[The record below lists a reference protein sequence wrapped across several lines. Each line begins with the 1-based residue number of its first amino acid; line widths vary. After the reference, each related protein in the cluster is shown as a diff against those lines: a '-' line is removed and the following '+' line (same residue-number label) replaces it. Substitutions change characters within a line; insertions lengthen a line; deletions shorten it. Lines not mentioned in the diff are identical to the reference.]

1 MHYPR
6 RYIKYPVFYQFL
18 KKIMDFINFTRNFKQ
33 QLEKVQHDSVAKIKI
48 LTVKSTGPGME
59 DPTH

>member
-1 MHYPR
+1 
-6 RYIKYPVFYQFL
+6 
-18 KKIMDFINFTRNFKQ
+18 MDFINFTRNFKQ

-59 DPTH
+59 DPTHLKKSKE

>member
-1 MHYPR
+1 
-6 RYIKYPVFYQFL
+6 
-18 KKIMDFINFTRNFKQ
+18 MDFINFTRNFKQ

-59 DPTH
+59 DPTHLKKKVKSNEIKDELDFT